1 MDIKSFFRKDID
13 RFKLWPLRPNFLE
26 SKEYKE
32 KFDKI
37 DMGESVIETTPIS
50 FAKNFNLKL
59 NYYPGVSKKLICLL
73 SKLNKVKANQVFI
86 GNGSLAL
93 IELLIRLF
101 VDPKD
106 EVIIFFPTYPLYEY
120 YTQLARAKS
129 ISFLRENYQE
139 ISVQKLKEKITLKT
153 KLIFLDSPSNPFG
166 YLIPKKI
173 IIEILNLGIPTVI
186 DEAYIE
192 FSGEKSSADLI
203 KDYPNLIIL
212 RTFSKAFSLA
222 GIRLGYAIASQDIIS
237 GLTKIKNPEEVN
249 IVAQYIATKALN
261 KNNTLV
267 NAYIEGRNYLLKNL
281 SIPYLK
287 VYPSSGGYI
296 MIEVLPLSPLT
307 VSQIV
312 KSFYQN
318 KILIKQMDFPGL
330 SASFI
335 RLNIVTINLSKKIIS
350 IFKKIYEI

>member
-1 MDIKSFFRKDID
+1 MNISAFFRKDID

-37 DMGESVIETTPIS
+37 DMGESVIETTPLS
-50 FAKNFNLKL
+50 FAKNFNPKL

-73 SKLNKVKANQVFI
+73 SKLNKVKENQVFI

-106 EVIIFFPTYPLYEY
+106 EVVISFPTYPLYEY

-139 ISVQKLKEKITLKT
+139 INVQRLREKITLKT

-173 IIEILNLGIPTVI
+173 IIEILDLGIPTVI

-192 FSGEKSSADLI
+192 FSDESSVDLI

-212 RTFSKAFSLA
+212 RTFSKAFGMA
-222 GIRLGYAIASQDIIS
+222 GVRLGYIISSRDIIS

-249 IVAQYIATKALN
+249 IVAQYFAIGALG
-261 KNNTLV
+261 KKNTLTKK
-267 NAYIEGRNYLLKNL
+267 YIGGRNYLLKNL
-281 SIPYLK
+281 FIPYLK
-287 VYPSSGGYI
+287 VYPSSGGYV
-296 MIEVLPLSPLT
+296 MIEVLPQSPLT

-312 KSFYQN
+312 KCFYQN

-350 IFKKIYEI
+350 IFKNIYEI

>member
-1 MDIKSFFRKDID
+1 MDISTFFRKDIN

-37 DMGESVIETTPIS
+37 DMGESVIETTPLS

-59 NYYPGVSKKLICLL
+59 NYYPGVSKKLIYLL

-106 EVIIFFPTYPLYEY
+106 EVVISFPTYPLYEY

-139 ISVQKLKEKITLKT
+139 INVQKLKEKITLKT

-173 IIEILNLGIPTVI
+173 IIEVLDLGIPTVI

-192 FSGEKSSADLI
+192 FSDESSVDLI

-212 RTFSKAFSLA
+212 RTFSKAFGIA
-222 GIRLGYAIASQDIIS
+222 GLRLGYAIASQDIIS

-249 IVAQYIATKALN
+249 IVAQYFAIEALIK
-261 KNNTLV
+261 KNTFIKK
-267 NAYIEGRNYLLKNL
+267 YIEGRNYLLNNL
-281 SIPYLK
+281 IIPYLK
-287 VYPSSGGYI
+287 VYPSSGGYV
-296 MIEVLPLSPLT
+296 MIEVLPKSPLT

-318 KILIKQMDFPGL
+318 KILIKQMDFQGL

>member
-1 MDIKSFFRKDID
+1 MNILAFFRKDID

-37 DMGESVIETTPIS
+37 DMGESVIETTPLS

-106 EVIIFFPTYPLYEY
+106 EVIISFPTYPLYEY
-120 YTQLARAKS
+120 YILLARARS
-129 ISFLRENYQE
+129 VSFPRENYQK
-139 ISVQKLKEKITLKT
+139 INIQKLKEKITLKT

-166 YLIPKKI
+166 YLIPKKTI
-173 IIEILNLGIPTVI
+173 REILDLEIPTVI
-186 DEAYIE
+186 DEAYVE
-192 FSGEKSSADLI
+192 FSSESSADLI
-203 KDYPNLIIL
+203 NEYQNLIIL
-212 RTFSKAFSLA
+212 RTFSKSFGLA
-222 GIRLGYAIASQDIIS
+222 GIRLGYTIASQDIIS
-237 GLTKIKNPEEVN
+237 GLIKIKNPEEVN
-249 IVAQYIATKALN
+249 IVAQYLVTEALGK
-261 KNNTLV
+261 KNDL
-267 NAYIEGRNYLLKNL
+267 AKKFIEGRNYLIKNL
-281 SIPYLK
+281 NIPYLK
-287 VYPSSGGYI
+287 VYPSNGGYV
-296 MIEVLPLSPLT
+296 MIEILPQSPLT
-307 VSQIV
+307 TNQIV
-312 KSFYQN
+312 SVFYKR

-330 SASFI
+330 PASFI
-335 RLNIVTINLSKKIIS
+335 RLNIVPIDLSKKIIS
-350 IFKKIYEI
+350 IFKKMYEI